1 MINTKNILIP
11 NIVILVL
18 LAFCLVFGWMVLF
31 RGDSGYKE
39 KLKQL
44 EAANVQLQEQ
54 RTSINVKIDS
64 LQCEY
69 TKLKA
74 HDVALAADVVQRDAS
89 IAKTKAEAALSQA
102 ELTKLKREMEET
114 IRKIKE
120 AKDRPANR
128 TGDDLINSLKL
139 KTSKQ

>member
-1 MINTKNILIP
+1 MTNAKNILIP
-11 NIVILVL
+11 NIVILIL

-44 EAANVQLQEQ
+44 EAANAQLQEQ
-54 RTSINVKIDS
+54 RANINGKIDS

-74 HDVALAADVVQRDAS
+74 HEAVLAADVAQRDAA
-89 IAKTKAEAALSQA
+89 IAKTKAEAARSQA
-102 ELTKLKREMEET
+102 ELAKIKHEMEET
-114 IRKIKE
+114 IRKIEE
-120 AKDRPANR
+120 AKAHPANR
-128 TGDDLINSLKL
+128 TGDDLLNSLKL